1 MKIIVLTSLKK
12 KKVTELKR
20 QFWLKKLKVSSNLVT
35 SDFGC
40 SGAFHSSERL
50 LNQHLVQ
57 TSPFLLVSGWRNPE
71 DTAEAEMARGSKF
84 RLMGAAAGP
93 ALPESQSGA

>member
-1 MKIIVLTSLKK
+1 MKIVILTSFKK
-12 KKVTELKR
+12 KKGSLVKR
-20 QFWLKKLKVSSNLVT
+20 YFWLKKLKVSSNLVT

-40 SGAFHSSERL
+40 FGEFHSPERL
-50 LNQHLVQ
+50 LNRHLVQ
-57 TSPFLLVSGWRNPE
+57 TNPFLLVSGWRNPA
-71 DTAEAEMARGSKF
+71 DTAKAEMAGGPKL